1 MPQLDVMHFFSQFFW
16 FSLGFTF
23 LYAYLLHNTIP
34 VIATNL
40 KFRQKKLEILATD
53 INKGK
58 DSVSVLL
65 GVYDNL
71 IFSSFQLWKSSIVL
85 ISKQGDAWVV
95 TNVQA
100 LNNSRF
106 RFVNKEYLRAVSE
119 QNFKSIVLKSFVIN
133 NKT

>member
-1 MPQLDVMHFFSQFFW
+1 MPQLDLMHFFSQFFW

-58 DSVSVLL
+58 DNVSVLL

>member
-58 DSVSVLL
+58 GSVSVLL

-71 IFSSFQLWKSSIVL
+71 ILSSFQLWKCNIAF

>member
-1 MPQLDVMHFFSQFFW
+1 MPQLDLMHFFSQFFW
-16 FSLGFTF
+16 FSVGFTF

-58 DSVSVLL
+58 DNVSALL
-65 GVYDNL
+65 GVYDDL
-71 IFSSFQLWKSSIVL
+71 IFTSFQLWKSNITL

-106 RFVNKEYLRAVSE
+106 RLVNKEYLRAVGE

-133 NKT
+133 NKI

>member
-1 MPQLDVMHFFSQFFW
+1 MPQLDLMHFFSQFFW

-23 LYAYLLHNTIP
+23 LYAYLLHNVIP
-34 VIATNL
+34 AIATNL

-58 DSVSVLL
+58 DNVSVLL

-71 IFSSFQLWKSSIVL
+71 IFSSFQLWKSNIAL

-95 TNVQA
+95 TNVQE

>member
-1 MPQLDVMHFFSQFFW
+1 MPQLDLMHFFSQFFW

-23 LYAYLLHNTIP
+23 LYAYLLHNVIP
-34 VIATNL
+34 AIATNL

-58 DSVSVLL
+58 DNVSVLL

-71 IFSSFQLWKSSIVL
+71 ILSSFQLWKSNIAY

-95 TNVQA
+95 TNVQE

-106 RFVNKEYLRAVSE
+106 SFVNKEYLRAVSE

-133 NKT
+133 NKI

>member
-1 MPQLDVMHFFSQFFW
+1 MHFFSQFFW

-23 LYAYLLHNTIP
+23 LYAYLLHNVIP
-34 VIATNL
+34 AIATNL

-58 DSVSVLL
+58 DNVSVLL

-71 IFSSFQLWKSSIVL
+71 ILSSFQLWKSNIAY

-95 TNVQA
+95 TNVQE

-106 RFVNKEYLRAVSE
+106 SFVNKEYLRAVSE

-133 NKT
+133 NKI

>member
-1 MPQLDVMHFFSQFFW
+1 MPQLDLMHFFSQFFW
-16 FSLGFTF
+16 FSVGFTF
-23 LYAYLLHNTIP
+23 LYAYLLHNVIP
-34 VIATNL
+34 AIATNL

-58 DSVSVLL
+58 DNVSVLL

-71 IFSSFQLWKSSIVL
+71 ILSSFQLWKSNIAY

-95 TNVQA
+95 TNVQE

-106 RFVNKEYLRAVSE
+106 SFVNKEYLRAVSE

-133 NKT
+133 NKI

>member
-1 MPQLDVMHFFSQFFW
+1 MPQLDLMHFFSQFFW
-16 FSLGFTF
+16 FSVGFTF

-58 DSVSVLL
+58 DNVSALL
-65 GVYDNL
+65 GVYDDL
-71 IFSSFQLWKSSIVL
+71 IFTSFQLWKSNITL

>member
-1 MPQLDVMHFFSQFFW
+1 MPQLDLMHFFSQFFW

-23 LYAYLLHNTIP
+23 LYAYLLHNVIP
-34 VIATNL
+34 AIATNL

-58 DSVSVLL
+58 DNVSVLL

-71 IFSSFQLWKSSIVL
+71 ILSSFQLWKSNIAR

-95 TNVQA
+95 TNVQV

-106 RFVNKEYLRAVSE
+106 SFVNKEYLRAVSE

-133 NKT
+133 NKI

>member
-1 MPQLDVMHFFSQFFW
+1 MPQLDLMHFFSQFFW
-16 FSLGFTF
+16 FSIGFTF

-34 VIATNL
+34 AIATNL

-58 DSVSVLL
+58 DNVSVLL

-71 IFSSFQLWKSSIVL
+71 IFSSFQLWKSNIAL

-106 RFVNKEYLRAVSE
+106 RFVNEEYLRAVSE

-133 NKT
+133 NKK

>member
-1 MPQLDVMHFFSQFFW
+1 MPQLDLMHFFSQFFW

-58 DSVSVLL
+58 DNVSALL

-71 IFSSFQLWKSSIVL
+71 IFSSFQLWKSNITL

-106 RFVNKEYLRAVSE
+106 CLVNKEYLRAVSE

-133 NKT
+133 NKK

>member
-1 MPQLDVMHFFSQFFW
+1 MPQLDLMHFFSQFFW
-16 FSLGFTF
+16 FSVGFTF

-58 DSVSVLL
+58 DNVSALL

-71 IFSSFQLWKSSIVL
+71 IFSSFQLWKSNITLIKTRRCLGCYKCSSI
-85 ISKQGDAWVV
+85 K
-95 TNVQA
+95 
-100 LNNSRF
+100 
-106 RFVNKEYLRAVSE
+106 
-119 QNFKSIVLKSFVIN
+119 
-133 NKT
+133 

>member
-1 MPQLDVMHFFSQFFW
+1 MPQLDLMHFFSQFFW
-16 FSLGFTF
+16 FSVGFTF

-58 DSVSVLL
+58 DNVSALL

-71 IFSSFQLWKSSIVL
+71 IFSSFQLWKSNITL

-106 RFVNKEYLRAVSE
+106 RLVNKEYLRAVSE

-133 NKT
+133 NKI

>member
-58 DSVSVLL
+58 DNVSVLL

-71 IFSSFQLWKSSIVL
+71 IFSSFQLWKSNIAL

>member
-71 IFSSFQLWKSSIVL
+71 IFSSFQLLKSSIVL

>member
-1 MPQLDVMHFFSQFFW
+1 MPQLDLMHFFSQFFW
-16 FSLGFTF
+16 FSVGFTF
-23 LYAYLLHNTIP
+23 LYAYLLHNVIP
-34 VIATNL
+34 AIATNL

-58 DSVSVLL
+58 DNVSVLL

-71 IFSSFQLWKSSIVL
+71 ILSSFQLWKSNIAY

-95 TNVQA
+95 TNVQE

-106 RFVNKEYLRAVSE
+106 SFVNKEYLRAVSE

-133 NKT
+133 KKI

>member
-1 MPQLDVMHFFSQFFW
+1 MPQLDLMHFFSQFFW

-53 INKGK
+53 INKVK
-58 DSVSVLL
+58 DNVSVLL

-71 IFSSFQLWKSSIVL
+71 IFSSFQLWKSNIAL

-106 RFVNKEYLRAVSE
+106 RFVNEEYLRAVSE

-133 NKT
+133 NKK

>member
-1 MPQLDVMHFFSQFFW
+1 MPQLDLMHFFSQFFW

-71 IFSSFQLWKSSIVL
+71 IFSSFQLWKCNIVF

-95 TNVQA
+95 TNVQE

>member
-1 MPQLDVMHFFSQFFW
+1 MPQLDLMHFFSQFFW
-16 FSLGFTF
+16 FSVGFTF
-23 LYAYLLHNTIP
+23 LYAYLLHNVIP
-34 VIATNL
+34 AIATNL

-53 INKGK
+53 INKVK
-58 DSVSVLL
+58 DNVSVLL

-71 IFSSFQLWKSSIVL
+71 ILSSFQLWKSNIAY

-95 TNVQA
+95 TNVQE

-106 RFVNKEYLRAVSE
+106 SFVNKEYLRAVSE

-133 NKT
+133 NKI